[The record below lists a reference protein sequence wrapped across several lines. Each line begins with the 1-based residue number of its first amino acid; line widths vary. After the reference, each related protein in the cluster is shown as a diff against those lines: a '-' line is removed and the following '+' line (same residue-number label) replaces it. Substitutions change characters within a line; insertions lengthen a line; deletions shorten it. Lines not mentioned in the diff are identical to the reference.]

1 MHGGGGV
8 DGCGGQGCGCTTV
21 RCMGGG
27 GGSGCRG
34 QVCGCAT
41 VCSHLMSFCQNANLN

>member
-1 MHGGGGV
+1 MWVHYSEMH
-8 DGCGGQGCGCTTV
+8 
-21 RCMGGG
+21 GGG